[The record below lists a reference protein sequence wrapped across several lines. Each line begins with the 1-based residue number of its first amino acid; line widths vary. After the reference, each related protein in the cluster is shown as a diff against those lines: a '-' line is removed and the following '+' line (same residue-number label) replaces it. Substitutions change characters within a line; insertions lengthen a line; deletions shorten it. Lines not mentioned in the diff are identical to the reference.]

1 MPVKCSKDDVAM
13 AIWERR
19 CTPIVGNKLILDGL
33 FQQRQPGPMWVDHEK
48 NNTRDPVEYPLQDCA
63 NLVDIAQYF
72 GVKMGASVNAKRRY
86 LQFLKSQYIKVH
98 QTAYDDGRTF
108 VSPAALRA
116 LPGNTTFTELV
127 AKHAHHPAFA
137 LAERSRSQAHP
148 TGELQG
154 EDGISPDVAL
164 ENSWRDDPL
173 TILASFPIDVFVT
186 TSHHLFLERALSRAS
201 KLPVTDVYQ
210 WMEAETIRMPRQYGP
225 VRVDPEDPQRRHSV
239 EWADFEPSDRTPLVC
254 HLFGV
259 DSFSKSLVLTED
271 DHIDFMLK
279 ANQLSMQAGDQVPRA
294 SGGYGGRQAPTDWL
308 QGHVRTAL
316 AERLLL
322 LVGYEIDG
330 WDLRALLKGLI
341 VRVRR
346 RAVGTQ
352 EISVAV
358 QMAPCDSGRVRD
370 ERLYQDYLEEYFGEL
385 CSFKIFWEPADSFMM
400 ELRNRVSG

>member
-1 MPVKCSKDDVAM
+1 MSVKCSKDDVAM

-33 FQQRQPGPMWVDHEK
+33 FKQRQLGPMWVDHEK
-48 NNTRDPVEYPLQDCA
+48 DNRRDPVEYPLQDCA

-72 GVKMGASVNAKRRY
+72 GVKMGTSVNAKRRY
-86 LQFLKSQYIKVH
+86 LQFLKSGYIGVH
-98 QTAYDDGRTF
+98 QTEYDDGRTF
-108 VSPAALRA
+108 VPPATLRT

-127 AKHAHHPAFA
+127 ADHAHHPAFVR
-137 LAERSRSQAHP
+137 AERSQAHP
-148 TGELQG
+148 AGELQAEHG
-154 EDGISPDVAL
+154 VSSSAVLD
-164 ENSWRDDPL
+164 NSWRDDPL
-173 TILASFPIDVFVT
+173 TILAGFPIDVFVT
-186 TSHHLFLERALSRAS
+186 TSHHLLLERALSRVG
-201 KLPVTDVYQ
+201 KFPVTDVYQ
-210 WMEAETIRMPRQYGP
+210 WMEAETIRMPSQYGP
-225 VRVDPEDPQRRHSV
+225 VRVDLEDPQRPHPV
-239 EWADFEPSDRTPLVC
+239 EWADFEPRDQTPLVC

-279 ANQLSMQAGDQVPRA
+279 ANQLSMQAGDQVPPA
-294 SGGYGGRQAPTDWL
+294 GGGYGGRQAPTDWL

-358 QMAPCDSGRVRD
+358 QMAPCNSGRVRD
-370 ERLYQDYLEEYFGEL
+370 EGLYQDYLEEYFGGL
-385 CSFKIFWEPADSFMM
+385 CSFKIFWEPADDFMV
-400 ELRNRVSG
+400 ELDKRVNG